1 MAYTP
6 FSNTGPT
13 PSQTVG
19 GMLSVIKTN
28 IQVIRDLL
36 ASMGMVQGF
45 AYSHSGGTTEFPDIM
60 FFTRSAE
67 IIKIVI
73 TYVTTALGNKVESKR
88 AFWYSSDTGSNYFAI
103 ADENQKY
110 IINYSYNADDVLIS
124 TIWSLS

>member
-1 MAYTP
+1 
-6 FSNTGPT
+6 
-13 PSQTVG
+13 
-19 GMLSVIKTN
+19 
-28 IQVIRDLL
+28 
-36 ASMGMVQGF
+36 
-45 AYSHSGGTTEFPDIM
+45 M

-67 IIKIVI
+67 IIKIII

-124 TIWSLS
+124 TTWSLS